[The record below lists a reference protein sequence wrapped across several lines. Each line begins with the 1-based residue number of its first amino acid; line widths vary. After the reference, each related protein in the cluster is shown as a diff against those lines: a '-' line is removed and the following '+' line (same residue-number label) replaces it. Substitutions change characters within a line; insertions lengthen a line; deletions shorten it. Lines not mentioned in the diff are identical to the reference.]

1 MNRQLE
7 VQPLEWRGRREDPEV
22 LSCPSR
28 QLQSLLRRFTAGTD
42 DDEWRRT
49 RLPCFYGKSNMFT
62 CFTWVRPEGRVTH
75 PMIPA
80 MISILNHLFPTMC
93 LQVNLGTS
101 SSPLR
106 SHLEHC
112 CEYCV
117 VKRVHSSQNYFINSC
132 HGTSYPPLLPHYH
145 QQMLSISGSAPRWVP
160 QPPYIPLNSK

>member
-62 CFTWVRPEGRVTH
+62 CFTWVPPESRVTR
-75 PMIPA
+75 PMIPEL
-80 MISILNHLFPTMC
+80 ISRLMTLLFTFHNV
-93 LQVNLGTS
+93 LS
-101 SSPLR
+101 SKLR
-106 SHLEHC
+106 GI
-112 CEYCV
+112 
-117 VKRVHSSQNYFINSC
+117 Q
-132 HGTSYPPLLPHYH
+132 
-145 QQMLSISGSAPRWVP
+145 
-160 QPPYIPLNSK
+160 